1 MYILILFVFPRTS
14 FFSSSSHEWRRRAL
28 NTGVTFFSGVEADRK
43 KKKKREDE
51 GKMRMWRRE
60 PERRSTGIEIPEKEF
75 LAIPAARRSV
85 DSCRFIPPPPSR
97 SRLPPPPLLPLSVSP
112 HFSNPISVWQED
124 QPPRFFT
131 ISFFRISVSAERRM
145 AANGQSVGTRFL
157 AVRINLLHATENLAF
172 GDFSSAKKFATAVH
186 LS

>member
-1 MYILILFVFPRTS
+1 M
-14 FFSSSSHEWRRRAL
+14 FFLERASSSSSHEWRRRAL

-97 SRLPPPPLLPLSVSP
+97 SRLPPPLLPLSVSP

-172 GDFSSAKKFATAVH
+172 GDFSTAKKLATAVH

>member
-97 SRLPPPPLLPLSVSP
+97 SRLPPPPPPSPLRFTAFLKP
-112 HFSNPISVWQED
+112 DLGLARRPTTPLFHHFFLSNIRLRGEADGGQRPIGRD
-124 QPPRFFT
+124 PIPR
-131 ISFFRISVSAERRM
+131 
-145 AANGQSVGTRFL
+145 GQ
-157 AVRINLLHATENLAF
+157 
-172 GDFSSAKKFATAVH
+172 D
-186 LS
+186 

>member
-1 MYILILFVFPRTS
+1 M
-14 FFSSSSHEWRRRAL
+14 FFLERASSSSSHEWRRRAL

-172 GDFSSAKKFATAVH
+172 GDFSTAKKLATAVH